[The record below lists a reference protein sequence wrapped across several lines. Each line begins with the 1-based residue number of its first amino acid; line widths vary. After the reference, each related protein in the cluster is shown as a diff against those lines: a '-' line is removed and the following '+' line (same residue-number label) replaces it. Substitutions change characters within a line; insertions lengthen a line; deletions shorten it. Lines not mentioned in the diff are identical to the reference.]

1 MFLFQRPEGRGLRFY
16 RFEFRVMRIMAIH
29 TEVISSFSPGKV
41 SCPFAMNAGLPVS
54 IDSAMALAA

>member
-54 IDSAMALAA
+54 IDIAMALAA